1 MIFLLM
7 SLKLL
12 IQRIKLLFLV
22 WLGKLKIDSQVE
34 VRVVFDCI
42 YNQIYPTITARHDL
56 LSRLHNNT
64 SHCDTRS
71 LRPIRH
77 VRDNNRQANFLFFA
91 QKTKLC
97 LRGPWCRKKAIAK
110 NSLSISSR
118 PFFQRSGA
126 IVIST
131 FSTSIISFLVV

>member
-1 MIFLLM
+1 M
-7 SLKLL
+7 
-12 IQRIKLLFLV
+12 LFLV

-77 VRDNNRQANFLFFA
+77 VRDNNRQVNFLFFA

-97 LRGPWCRKKAIAK
+97 LRGPRCRKKAIAK
-110 NSLSISSR
+110 NSLSISSG

-131 FSTSIISFLVV
+131 FSTSIISFQVV